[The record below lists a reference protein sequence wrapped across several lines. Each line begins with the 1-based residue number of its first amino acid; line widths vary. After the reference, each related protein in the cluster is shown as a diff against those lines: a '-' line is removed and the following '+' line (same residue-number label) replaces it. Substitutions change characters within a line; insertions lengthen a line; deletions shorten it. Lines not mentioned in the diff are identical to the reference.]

1 MLLEVRC
8 LEIKE
13 VSKMSSITVAKVLNN
28 NVIIAQHPQYSEV
41 VVIGKGIGF
50 NRKLRDQINLSS
62 VEKMFILRSQEEQE
76 QYKQL
81 LPQVDEK
88 LIEVVQEIVL
98 HIMHCS
104 RQPLNEHIHIA
115 LTDHI
120 SFAKRR
126 FEQDIPIHNP
136 FLYETK
142 EIYPEEYKMAEYAIG
157 RINEAMGVELPVDE
171 IGFVALHIVSA
182 LSNRQISEVRQ
193 HSLLIGELVG
203 LVENYLDYR
212 IPRDSLD
219 YSRLVTHLRF
229 VLERLRRG
237 EAVQETS
244 TLDGLMKR
252 EYPEMYS
259 LAWKLTKIIEQR
271 VRIPVYQ
278 AEVSYLTI
286 HLQRIAQKKVDEQ
299 DMDKNGEAP

>member
-1 MLLEVRC
+1 MG
-8 LEIKE
+8 
-13 VSKMSSITVAKVLNN
+13 SITVGKVLNN
-28 NVIIAQHPQYSEV
+28 NVIIAQHPQYAEV
-41 VVIGKGIGF
+41 VVIGKGIGY
-50 NRKLRDQINLSS
+50 NRKSRDQISLSS

-81 LPQVDEK
+81 VPQVDEK

-98 HIMHCS
+98 HIMQS
-104 RQPLNEHIHIA
+104 SNQPLNEHIHIA

-120 SFAKRR
+120 SFAIRR
-126 FEQDIPIHNP
+126 SDQNIAIHNP

-142 EIYPEEYKMAEYAIG
+142 EIYPEEYRLAEYAVR
-157 RINEAMGVELPVDE
+157 RINETMAVTLPPDE

-182 LSNRQISEVRQ
+182 LSNRHISEVRE
-193 HSLLIGELVG
+193 HSLLIGDLVAI
-203 LVENYLDYR
+203 VEDNLDYR

-237 EAVQETS
+237 ETVRETS
-244 TLDGLMKR
+244 SLDDLMKR

-259 LAWKLTKIIEQR
+259 LSWKLTKIIEQR
-271 VRIPVYQ
+271 VRIPVYP

-286 HLQRIAQKKVDEQ
+286 HLQRLAQKKEDEA
-299 DMDKNGEAP
+299 DMEQER

>member
-1 MLLEVRC
+1 
-8 LEIKE
+8 
-13 VSKMSSITVAKVLNN
+13 MSSITVAKVLNN
-28 NVIIAQHPQYSEV
+28 NVIIADHPQYSEV

-50 NRKLRDQINLSS
+50 NRKLHDRINLSS

-88 LIEVVQEIVL
+88 LIEIVHEIL
-98 HIMHCS
+98 LYIMHSS
-104 RQPLNEHIHIA
+104 RQPLNEHVHIA

-120 SFAKRR
+120 SFAIRR
-126 FEQDIPIHNP
+126 YEQDIPIHNP

-142 EIYPEEYKMAEYAIG
+142 EIYPEEYKMAEYAIE
-157 RINEAMGVELPVDE
+157 RINEGMGVELPADE
-171 IGFVALHIVSA
+171 VGFVALHIVSA

-193 HSLLIGELVG
+193 HSLLIGDLIG
-203 LVENYLDYR
+203 IVENNLEYR

-237 EAVQETS
+237 ESVRETS

-259 LAWKLTKIIEQR
+259 LAWQLTKIIENR
-271 VRIPVYQ
+271 VRIPVYP
-278 AEVSYLTI
+278 AEVSYLTV
-286 HLQRIAQKKVDEQ
+286 HLQRLAQKKEDEVDMET
-299 DMDKNGEAP
+299 NGKAD

>member
-1 MLLEVRC
+1 
-8 LEIKE
+8 
-13 VSKMSSITVAKVLNN
+13 MSSITVAKVLNN
-28 NVIIAQHPQYSEV
+28 NVIIAQHPQYAEV
-41 VVIGKGIGF
+41 VVIGKGIGY
-50 NRKLRDQINLSS
+50 NRKIRDLIKLSS

-81 LPQVDEK
+81 IPQVEEK

-98 HIMHCS
+98 HIMQSS

-120 SFAKRR
+120 AFAIRR
-126 FEQDIPIHNP
+126 HEQDIAIHNP

-142 EIYPEEYKMAEYAIG
+142 EIYPEEYQWAEYAIN
-157 RINEAMGVELPVDE
+157 RINEVMAVALPADE

-182 LSNRQISEVRQ
+182 LSNRHITEVKQ
-193 HSLLIGELVG
+193 HSELIGDLVG
-203 LVENYLDYR
+203 LVEDNLEYH
-212 IPRDSLD
+212 IPRESLD

-244 TLDGLMKR
+244 SLDGLMKR
-252 EYPEMYS
+252 EYPEMYM
-259 LAWKLTKIIEQR
+259 LAWKLTKIIGQR
-271 VRIPVYQ
+271 VRIPVYP
-278 AEVSYLTI
+278 AEVSYLTV
-286 HLQRIAQKKVDEQ
+286 HLQRLAQKKEDEA
-299 DMDKNGEAP
+299 DMEAGGGAH

>member
-1 MLLEVRC
+1 MN
-8 LEIKE
+8 
-13 VSKMSSITVAKVLNN
+13 SITVAKVLNN
-28 NVIIAQHPQYSEV
+28 NVIIAEHPQYAEV

-50 NRKLRDQINLSS
+50 NRKVRDHIDLSS
-62 VEKMFILRSQEEQE
+62 VEKMFILRNQEEQE

-88 LIEVVQEIVL
+88 LIEIVQEIVL
-98 HIMHCS
+98 HIIS
-104 RQPLNEHIHIA
+104 SSSSQTLNEHIHIA
-115 LTDHI
+115 LTDHL
-120 SFAKRR
+120 SFAIRR
-126 FEQDIPIHNP
+126 YQQNIPIHNP

-142 EIYPEEYKMAEYAIG
+142 EIYPEEYKMAKYAIE
-157 RINEAMGVELPVDE
+157 RINAAMGVALPLDE

-182 LSNRQISEVRQ
+182 LSNRQVSEVRQ
-193 HSLLIGELVG
+193 HSILIADLVG
-203 LVENYLDYR
+203 LVENSLDYQ

-237 EAVQETS
+237 EIVKETS
-244 TLDGLMKR
+244 TLDALMKR
-252 EYPEMYS
+252 EYPEMYM

-271 VRIPVYQ
+271 VRIPVYP

-286 HLQRIAQKKVDEQ
+286 HLQRLAQKKDDEAE
-299 DMDKNGEAP
+299 MEEKREFTE